1 MASIIDIY
9 KNGVPQTGKINAK
22 GGDPEKIGDQSAFK
36 PSLDLSKDEKALK
49 KARGGNLN
57 TLKYSDTI
65 KK

>member
-1 MASIIDIY
+1 MASILELY
-9 KNGVPQTGKINAK
+9 EKSVPVNGKIDPK
-22 GGDPEKIGDQSAFK
+22 GKDKTPIDSDGGKN
-36 PSLDLSKDEKALK
+36 LSKDEKALK

>member
-1 MASIIDIY
+1 MASILELY
-9 KNGVPQTGKINAK
+9 EKSVPTTGKIDPK
-22 GGDPEKIGDQSAFK
+22 GMDKTPINSDGGKN
-36 PSLDLSKDEKALK
+36 LSKDEKALK

>member
-1 MASIIDIY
+1 MASILEIY
-9 KNGVPQTGKINAK
+9 KKSIPVTGIIDPKGTDKTPINAD
-22 GGDPEKIGDQSAFK
+22 GGKN
-36 PSLDLSKDEKALK
+36 LSKDEKALK

>member
-1 MASIIDIY
+1 MASILELY
-9 KNGVPQTGKINAK
+9 QKSVPVNGKIDPK
-22 GGDPEKIGDQSAFK
+22 GKYKTPIDSDGGKN
-36 PSLDLSKDEKALK
+36 LSKDEKALK

>member
-1 MASIIDIY
+1 MASILELY
-9 KNGVPQTGKINAK
+9 EKSVPTTGKIDPK
-22 GGDPEKIGDQSAFK
+22 GTDKTPINSDGGKN
-36 PSLDLSKDEKALK
+36 LSKDEKALK

>member
-1 MASIIDIY
+1 MASILEIY
-9 KNGVPQTGKINAK
+9 EKLIPVTGKIDPKGTDKTPINADSGK
-22 GGDPEKIGDQSAFK
+22 N
-36 PSLDLSKDEKALK
+36 LSKDEKALK